1 MNRKERRRLDKIGI
15 AVSEVSAIAE
25 KEAIKIAMEET
36 RIRFNIAF
44 DIMINTFYEAMR
56 ESRISQERADK
67 IVHLIAEKVAASG
80 NEIARASIEKMEGI
94 WIDTKL
100 TGLLWATNQAKEL

>member
-1 MNRKERRRLDKIGI
+1 MNRKERRRLHMIGI

-25 KEAIKIAMEET
+25 KEALKIAMEET

-67 IVHLIAEKVAASG
+67 IVHLIAEKVATRG
-80 NEIARASIEKMEGI
+80 NEIAKASIEKMEG
-94 WIDTKL
+94 KH
-100 TGLLWATNQAKEL
+100 E